1 MTAIS
6 FNVIAAGAFPLR
18 VARLPE
24 IGKTMRN
31 Q

>member
-24 IGKTMRN
+24 IGKTMGNR
-31 Q
+31 